1 MGTVLQDIVAKK
13 HYKFID
19 GEGVTWQEAIRLSAL
34 SLVADGT
41 VTEDFYKQIIACV
54 EKYGPYFSTQAMI
67 CW

>member
-54 EKYGPYFSTQAMI
+54 EKY
-67 CW
+67 